1 MFLTKRRYTST
12 NKTCFELGN
21 TLGPPPDPM
30 MIEKFSL
37 FCELGPFLDLTY
49 WFNLQFLEEY
59 NSYQIS
65 NITIIIL
72 VKHLL
77 VVLNHRREKWWQT
90 RTRKRFL
97 CLLKI
102 AG

>member
-49 WFNLQFLEEY
+49 WFNLQF
-59 NSYQIS
+59 SADIK
-65 NITIIIL
+65 TA
-72 VKHLL
+72 
-77 VVLNHRREKWWQT
+77 
-90 RTRKRFL
+90 FL
-97 CLLKI
+97 CEFATTSL
-102 AG
+102 AYD

>member
-37 FCELGPFLDLTY
+37 FCELGPFFGFDLLVQPAI
-49 WFNLQFLEEY
+49 FGGIQFLPDQQYY
-59 NSYQIS
+59 NHYSSQAS
-65 NITIIIL
+65 
-72 VKHLL
+72 
-77 VVLNHRREKWWQT
+77 T
-90 RTRKRFL
+90 R
-97 CLLKI
+97 CS
-102 AG
+102 